1 MDIDKNVQGFRH
13 GFGPKARDASFDYCY
28 NYFQSFYESG
38 NVQDLSIPIN
48 MQQSCLQIGFY
59 LASWGMFRGAAL
71 LSRKSIKFYEPLIQ
85 CIATSDPRLWQI
97 DVDNYTQEN
106 IDLLMDCDCKIATAL
121 REGREKEDTK
131 YVSITLVTK
140 IMLGVYGNIPAFDKY
155 FKDGMEIT
163 WEQKQRQKTLEQVA
177 SLYQKHKEAINS
189 YDIATLDFATG
200 QNTSRKY
207 TKAKIL
213 DMAGFNAGQE
223 KAILN
228 RTA

>member
-1 MDIDKNVQGFRH
+1 MDIDKNVRGFRH

-59 LASWGMFRGAAL
+59 LASWGMLRGSAL

-85 CIATSDPRLWQI
+85 CIATSDPCLWQI

-106 IDLLMDCDCKIATAL
+106 IDLLMDCDGKIATAL
-121 REGREKEDTK
+121 REGREEEDTK
-131 YVSITLVTK
+131 NVSITLVTK
-140 IMLGVYGNIPAFDKY
+140 IMLGVYGNIPAFDTY
-155 FKDGMEIT
+155 FVKGTKINWNERNP
-163 WEQKQRQKTLEQVA
+163 RQTLGQVA
-177 SLYQKHKEAINS
+177 SLYQEYQKEIDNH
-189 YDIATLDFATG
+189 DIATLDFATG
-200 QNTSRKY
+200 QETPRKY

-213 DMAGFNAGQE
+213 DMVGFNAGQQ
-223 KAILN
+223 
-228 RTA
+228 